1 MLCQKECGW
10 NRNQSCDEWM
20 MMSMEWSCRARGK
33 MPIAELIGPTKSTSG
48 VGVLPKV
55 VMIGEDVG
63 RESGWMDLGGFRARL
78 GAIVGVYLLP
88 CNELSS

>member
-1 MLCQKECGW
+1 MDD
-10 NRNQSCDEWM
+10 DEYGVELPC
-20 MMSMEWSCRARGK
+20 SRK

-48 VGVLPKV
+48 VGELPKV

-63 RESGWMDLGGFRARL
+63 RESGWMDLGGFRPRP

-88 CNELSS
+88 WNELSS